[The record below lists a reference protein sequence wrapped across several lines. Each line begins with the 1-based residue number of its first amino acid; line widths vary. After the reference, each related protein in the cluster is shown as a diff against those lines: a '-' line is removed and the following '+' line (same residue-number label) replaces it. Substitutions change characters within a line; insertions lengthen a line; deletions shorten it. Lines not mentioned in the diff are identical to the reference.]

1 MNKVFLVIVV
11 LLISINAFSQS
22 GKDVVHLKNG
32 SVITGYIIEERPNVS
47 VTVKSGENTFV
58 FKIDEVE
65 KITRQS
71 LSKYEMKSAPLK
83 IKCDYP
89 NKGYRGFGELSFGK
103 GVDKNDNEFR
113 HFAITVANGYQV
125 SPKLFVG
132 GGLGLYDHYDDNTD
146 VFMIPVFYDIRF
158 DMIKAIASP
167 FMEMRMGYSVGDN
180 EGVYFAPSI
189 GLRLARFQVCAGY
202 LLQGYNYETTI
213 KNRTETTIINRT
225 ETEIGYLNSLFVR
238 VAIDWGARRRY
249 VCATD

>member
-47 VTVKSGENTFV
+47 VTLKSGENTFV

-71 LSKYEMKSAPLK
+71 LSKYEMKTAPLK

-103 GVDKNDNEFR
+103 GVDKNDVKLPDNNFKFV
-113 HFAITVANGYQV
+113 HLNGLD
-125 SPKLFVG
+125 KKMFENNKEK
-132 GGLGLYDHYDDNTD
+132 H
-146 VFMIPVFYDIRF
+146 
-158 DMIKAIASP
+158 
-167 FMEMRMGYSVGDN
+167 
-180 EGVYFAPSI
+180 VYPN
-189 GLRLARFQVCAGY
+189 GR
-202 LLQGYNYETTI
+202 
-213 KNRTETTIINRT
+213 
-225 ETEIGYLNSLFVR
+225 
-238 VAIDWGARRRY
+238 
-249 VCATD
+249 